1 MLKITEKEN
10 MFVSAVIVSA
20 GNSTR
25 MGGINKQFLELD
37 GAPVIVNTIAAF
49 ENSSIIDEIIIVTR
63 ESDIKDV
70 TKIVEEYD
78 FHKVSSIVKGGETRQ
93 LSVYEGV
100 INTSNI
106 ADLVVIH
113 DGARPLVSD
122 RVITETIKVA
132 AEYGAAA
139 TGVKVKDTVKV
150 VDDNDNII
158 DTPDRAYMR
167 FIQTPQVF
175 DKKLYLD
182 AVNNVKNSKDFTDDC
197 KLIEA
202 YGETVKFVD
211 GDYENIKIT
220 TPEDIELAESY
231 LKRRRKWLC
240 LELVTDTMF
249 IVWLKVEN

>member
-1 MLKITEKEN
+1 MLKVTENEN
-10 MFVSAVIVSA
+10 KIVSAVIVSA

-37 GAPVIVNTIAAF
+37 GAPVIVNTITMF
-49 ENSSIIDEIIIVTR
+49 QRSHLIDEIIIVTR
-63 ESDIKDV
+63 ECDIDEIAKLV
-70 TKIVEEYD
+70 KKYD
-78 FHKVSSIVKGGETRQ
+78 FYKVNNIVPGGETRQ
-93 LSVYEGV
+93 LSVYNGV
-100 INTSNI
+100 VNTFDT

-113 DGARPLVSD
+113 DGARPLVTVK
-122 RVITETIKVA
+122 VIEETIKA
-132 AEYGAAA
+132 AAKFGAAA

-150 VDDNDNII
+150 VDDNNNII

-182 AVNNVKNSKDFTDDC
+182 AVETVENSKDFTDDC

-211 GDYENIKIT
+211 GDYDNIKIT
-220 TPEDIELAESY
+220 TPEDIELAENY
-231 LKRRRKWLC
+231 LKRRRG
-240 LELVTDTMF
+240 E
-249 IVWLKVEN
+249 

>member
-1 MLKITEKEN
+1 MLKITENEN

-37 GAPVIVNTIAAF
+37 GMPVIAQTIMAF
-49 ENSSIIDEIIIVTR
+49 QKSAIIDEIIIVTR
-63 ESDIKDV
+63 ECDIAEVAKLSSKYEFTKVNNIV
-70 TKIVEEYD
+70 T
-78 FHKVSSIVKGGETRQ
+78 GGETRQ
-93 LSVYEGV
+93 LSVYNGV
-100 INTSNI
+100 VKTSNS

-122 RVITETIKVA
+122 RVITETVKSA
-132 AEYGAAA
+132 AEFGAAA
-139 TGVKVKDTVKV
+139 TGVKVKDTVKI

-182 AVNNVKNSKDFTDDC
+182 AVNSVENSKDFTDDC
-197 KLIEA
+197 KLLEA
-202 YGETVKFVD
+202 YGKTVKFID

-231 LKRRRKWLC
+231 LKRRG
-240 LELVTDTMF
+240 E
-249 IVWLKVEN
+249 

>member
-1 MLKITEKEN
+1 M
-10 MFVSAVIVSA
+10 
-20 GNSTR
+20 
-25 MGGINKQFLELD
+25 
-37 GAPVIVNTIAAF
+37 
-49 ENSSIIDEIIIVTR
+49 IDEIIIVTR
-63 ESDIKDV
+63 ESEIDAVAKL
-70 TKIVEEYD
+70 VEKYD
-78 FHKVSSIVKGGETRQ
+78 FYKVNNIVAGGETRQ

-100 INTSNI
+100 TSTSNI

-113 DGARPLVSD
+113 DGARPLVTVK
-122 RVITETIKVA
+122 VIEETIKAA

-182 AVNNVKNSKDFTDDC
+182 AVASVENSKDFTDDC
-197 KLIEA
+197 KLLEA
-202 YGETVKFVD
+202 YGKTVKYVD

-220 TPEDIELAESY
+220 TPEDIELAENY
-231 LKRRRKWLC
+231 LKRRR
-240 LELVTDTMF
+240 D
-249 IVWLKVEN
+249 NNA